1 MRENTVL
8 LISAD
13 SSPRSML
20 VMVGMLEQK
29 KMLKTTQLTTEE
41 HHHPIMPTHTTKGPP
56 MPMGVVM
63 RGDAEGGPGGG
74 RPWAATPSQ
83 TQLLWNTRL
92 HSDALSLRGNL
103 FLFLRMKAICHT
115 LTKTEHDSDFGAIRV
130 EVFVF
135 LYNRLVLLTLK
146 FTTKDS

>member
-41 HHHPIMPTHTTKGPP
+41 HHHPIMPTHTTQGPP

-74 RPWAATPSQ
+74 RP
-83 TQLLWNTRL
+83 
-92 HSDALSLRGNL
+92 
-103 FLFLRMKAICHT
+103 
-115 LTKTEHDSDFGAIRV
+115 
-130 EVFVF
+130 
-135 LYNRLVLLTLK
+135 
-146 FTTKDS
+146 